1 MSLIRSG
8 LSTPSQ
14 RNEEAVSGRRI
25 PTLVQPLP
33 LTGLVVVVV
42 VVVPLLPQAT
52 SKSISNPIPNI
63 VLNDLRFRSN
73 SLIVNLSFH
82 SVLSQARNVQ
92 LRSIHF
98 MRTKLQYIPI
108 LKNALALKSWYSS
121 FLVYIAIY

>member
-1 MSLIRSG
+1 MSLIKSG

-25 PTLVQPLP
+25 PTFVQPLP
-33 LTGLVVVVV
+33 LTGLVEVVVVV

-52 SKSISNPIPNI
+52 NKSISNPIPNT

-82 SVLSQARNVQ
+82 SVLNQARNVQ

-98 MRTKLQYIPI
+98 MRTKQ
-108 LKNALALKSWYSS
+108 
-121 FLVYIAIY
+121 